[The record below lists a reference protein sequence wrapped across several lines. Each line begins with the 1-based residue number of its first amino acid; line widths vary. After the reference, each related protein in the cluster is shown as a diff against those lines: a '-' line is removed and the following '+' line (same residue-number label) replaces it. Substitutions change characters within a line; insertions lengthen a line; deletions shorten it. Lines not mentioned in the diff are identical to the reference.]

1 MSTSGNGKDHSALG
15 DASDGAKFQAFKS
28 GLRAAAGSGGPPD
41 VDAFARASSK
51 IIRDGQR
58 FVPDPDW
65 PSFLELAIEAWG
77 EPTARKGDEVR
88 FGKKESKSAKVSE
101 CVWSDFE
108 SGEGGGYFELY
119 KIARPGQ
126 ELPTRRVKPQWLPR
140 DQDIKVTYNYTD
152 ADGNLLLQVVRTRSG
167 KPRFRQRRPDGKG
180 GWLWNVDGV
189 VKPLYRLPELR
200 AAPPDL
206 PVWVCEGEKDA
217 DRLAKLG
224 LVATTNVN
232 GGAFWSVDYS
242 AELAGRHVIL
252 LEDNDLAGRKR
263 CAKLAMELK
272 THAASLR
279 LLTFEDLPEKGDV
292 SDWLNLGHGSA
303 DLEKRAQEARAP
315 DETGKV
321 EPTRKAP
328 RPGRGKPLLIAPP
341 EPWPDPVDG
350 VDLACDLADFFT
362 KYALLPEGAA
372 DAMSLW
378 ALHTYCFD
386 LWEYTPRLR
395 VRAAYKRAGKTRTL
409 ELLKLT
415 VCKPAQ
421 ADSITSASMF
431 RVVSEFSPT
440 LLLDEADETVAGNPE
455 LQAMLNSG
463 FQRGGGAIRVNPNTF
478 ELDRFDT
485 FAPCAIAGIGK
496 LKGTLE
502 DRSIE
507 IEMRRALRRERR
519 PKLDADAKAE
529 GLRLARQCARW
540 VADNRAALQAAKPDV
555 RHLDDRTD
563 DKWTCLYAVAEVLG
577 DYWPLK
583 VREASNKLTLA
594 DMDTAGVVE
603 QLLTDIEEVFTAA
616 AADTA
621 YRLTEMPSTDLAD
634 RLKAMPG
641 RLWAEDVPQE
651 HGPAKALTTNKLA
664 RLLWTVR
671 IRPRLFGDKRLSG
684 YRLTDFADAFERN
697 RTFDQQREGA

>member
-1 MSTSGNGKDHSALG
+1 MSGNGEDHA
-15 DASDGAKFQAFKS
+15 AYSDGTKFH
-28 GLRAAAGSGGPPD
+28 GLRAAAGSRPD
-41 VDAFARASSK
+41 MDAFARASSK
-51 IIRDGQR
+51 IIRDGQH
-58 FVPDPDW
+58 FVPDPNW

-77 EPTARKGDEVR
+77 EPTSRKHNEIR
-88 FGKKESKSAKVSE
+88 FGKKESKSIELAE
-101 CVWSDFE
+101 CLWSDFE
-108 SGEGGGYFELY
+108 SGEGGGYFELF
-119 KIARPGQ
+119 KLARPGQ

-140 DQDIKVTYNYTD
+140 DQDIKLAYNYTD
-152 ADGNLLLQVVRTRSG
+152 ADGTLLLQVVRTLSG

-180 GWLWNVDGV
+180 GWIWNVDGV
-189 VKPLYRLPELR
+189 VKPLYRLAELR

-206 PVWVCEGEKDA
+206 PIWVCEGEKDT

-232 GGAFWSVDYS
+232 GGAFWSTDYS

-272 THAASLR
+272 PHAASIR
-279 LLTFEDLPEKGDV
+279 LLTFEELPEKGDV
-292 SDWLNLGHGSA
+292 SDWLDLGHSRA

-315 DETGKV
+315 DETGKI
-321 EPTRKAP
+321 EPTRKA
-328 RPGRGKPLLIAPP
+328 RPGRGKSLLIAPP
-341 EPWPDPVDG
+341 EPWPDRVDG
-350 VDLACDLADFFT
+350 VDLANDLADFFT

-372 DAMSLW
+372 DALSLW
-378 ALHTYCFD
+378 TLHTYCFD

-395 VRAAYKRAGKTRTL
+395 IHAAYKRAGKSRTL

-415 VCKPAQ
+415 TSKAAQ

-431 RVVSEFSPT
+431 RIVSEFTPT

-478 ELDRFDT
+478 ELERFET

-519 PKLDADAKAE
+519 PKLDAEAKAE
-529 GLRLARQCARW
+529 GLRLARQAARW
-540 VADNRAALQAAKPDV
+540 VADNRDALKAAKPDV

-563 DKWTCLYAVAEVLG
+563 DKWTPLYAVADVLS
-577 DYWPLK
+577 DFWPLK

-594 DMDTAGVVE
+594 DMDAAGVVE
-603 QLLTDIEEVFTAA
+603 QLLTDIEDVFTEASSFSKA
-616 AADTA
+616 
-621 YRLTEMPSTDLAD
+621 TEMESADLVD
-634 RLKAMPG
+634 KLKAMPG

-651 HGPAKALTTNKLA
+651 NGPARALTTNKLA

-671 IRPRLFGDKRLSG
+671 IRPRLIGIQRTKG
-684 YRLTDFADAFERN
+684 YRLTDFEDAFERN
-697 RTFDQQREGA
+697 RAFDQQSEA